1 MFTLKGTLSPK
12 TIFQYV
18 KEGWTLITVAW
29 FFSSRALK
37 IKGNLHFSK
46 NSIDSV
52 CLRIG
57 DRKRIVYLKT
67 GDRKRK
73 VVSKLGT
80 GKEFYSQK

>member
-1 MFTLKGTLSPK
+1 MFLKGTLSPK

-18 KEGWTLITVAW
+18 REAWPLVNTLW
-29 FFSSRALK
+29 FLSSRSFK
-37 IKGNLHFSK
+37 IKRNLNFSK
-46 NSIDSV
+46 NSRDSV

-57 DRKRIVYLKT
+57 DRKRKVYLKT